1 MFRSADACKRGHRY
15 AQTLPVGTLSK
26 VTSRSSNQRHP
37 HARQCLFTRSH
48 ERPSLSLD
56 CVSLSHKP
64 APAPVRLFPS
74 PRDPRPLSRF
84 LTPKKLKGSRENAVV
99 IEPAFSWAS
108 DSFAGRTSVTME
120 AENGNVTRDLHAELQ
135 KSTEVTVAVAVIRTL
150 TRAIE
155 RSTATTVMGL
165 EKVSDTKSFELQPYC
180 ATCAASLWRP
190 EDFLHCGG
198 VPCLS
203 LLPSRI
209 FFPPFALPET
219 DPALP
224 LCSPTLGRTQRTC
237 THPQRS

>member
-1 MFRSADACKRGHRY
+1 MNPLKSYFEVKQPAPSSRTPVPIHAVPRATEPVAILRFSITQTRAGTRA
-15 AQTLPVGTLSK
+15 TLPFA
-26 VTSRSSNQRHP
+26 SR
-37 HARQCLFTRSH
+37 
-48 ERPSLSLD
+48 
-56 CVSLSHKP
+56 P
-64 APAPVRLFPS
+64 AAAEPFS
-74 PRDPRPLSRF
+74 DS
-84 LTPKKLKGSRENAVV
+84 KKLKGSRENAVV

-219 DPALP
+219 DPAPP

>member
-1 MFRSADACKRGHRY
+1 MNPLKSYFEVKQPAPSSRTPVPIHAVPRATEPVARLRFSLTQTRAGTRA
-15 AQTLPVGTLSK
+15 TLPFA
-26 VTSRSSNQRHP
+26 SR
-37 HARQCLFTRSH
+37 
-48 ERPSLSLD
+48 
-56 CVSLSHKP
+56 P
-64 APAPVRLFPS
+64 AAAEPFS
-74 PRDPRPLSRF
+74 DS
-84 LTPKKLKGSRENAVV
+84 KKLKGSRENAVV

>member
-1 MFRSADACKRGHRY
+1 MNPLKSYFEVKQPAPSSRTPVPIHAVPRATEPVARLCFSLTQTRAGTRA
-15 AQTLPVGTLSK
+15 TLPFA
-26 VTSRSSNQRHP
+26 SR
-37 HARQCLFTRSH
+37 
-48 ERPSLSLD
+48 
-56 CVSLSHKP
+56 P
-64 APAPVRLFPS
+64 AAAEPFS
-74 PRDPRPLSRF
+74 DS
-84 LTPKKLKGSRENAVV
+84 KKLKGSRENAVV

>member
-1 MFRSADACKRGHRY
+1 MNPLKSYFEVKQPAPSSRTPVPIHAVPRATEPVARLCFSLTQTRAGTRA
-15 AQTLPVGTLSK
+15 TLPFA
-26 VTSRSSNQRHP
+26 SR
-37 HARQCLFTRSH
+37 
-48 ERPSLSLD
+48 
-56 CVSLSHKP
+56 P
-64 APAPVRLFPS
+64 AAAEPFS
-74 PRDPRPLSRF
+74 DS
-84 LTPKKLKGSRENAVV
+84 KKLKGSRENAVV

-155 RSTATTVMGL
+155 RSTAMTVMGL

>member
-1 MFRSADACKRGHRY
+1 MNPLKSYFEVQQPAPSSRTPVPIHAVPRATEPVARLCFSLTQTRAGTRA
-15 AQTLPVGTLSK
+15 TLPFA
-26 VTSRSSNQRHP
+26 SR
-37 HARQCLFTRSH
+37 
-48 ERPSLSLD
+48 
-56 CVSLSHKP
+56 P
-64 APAPVRLFPS
+64 AAAEPFS
-74 PRDPRPLSRF
+74 DS
-84 LTPKKLKGSRENAVV
+84 KKLKGSRENAVV

>member
-1 MFRSADACKRGHRY
+1 M
-15 AQTLPVGTLSK
+15 
-26 VTSRSSNQRHP
+26 
-37 HARQCLFTRSH
+37 
-48 ERPSLSLD
+48 
-56 CVSLSHKP
+56 
-64 APAPVRLFPS
+64 
-74 PRDPRPLSRF
+74 
-84 LTPKKLKGSRENAVV
+84 
-99 IEPAFSWAS
+99 
-108 DSFAGRTSVTME
+108 TME

-203 LLPSRI
+203 LLSSRI